1 MIKPQNING
10 ALNMIESLQLS
21 KNRSAYTAALQTFL
35 YMMDFE
41 SEEYVSQVFDHYK
54 LDLMRIVEK
63 LDGDTSFDSIN
74 TYLKNHNEPIFV
86 VFSMFYDC
94 PIMHKLLATLKI
106 RQSQKW
112 SGIIDRTLQSILN
125 LDLKSKASV
134 IQSLI
139 EDARATA
146 KYENVGYDLNKFYK
160 RITLEFADKSVLD
173 IITNAD
179 STDIETWF
187 AD

>member
-21 KNRSAYTAALQTFL
+21 KNRSAYTAALQIFL

-94 PIMHKLLATLKI
+94 PIMHKLLTTLKI

-125 LDLKSKASV
+125 LDLKVKASV

-139 EDARATA
+139 EDARAIA

-173 IITNAD
+173 IITNVD

-187 AD
+187 AN